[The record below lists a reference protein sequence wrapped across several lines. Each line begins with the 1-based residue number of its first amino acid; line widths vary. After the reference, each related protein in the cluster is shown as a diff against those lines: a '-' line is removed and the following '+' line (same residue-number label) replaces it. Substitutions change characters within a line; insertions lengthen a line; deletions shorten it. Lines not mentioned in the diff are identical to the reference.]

1 MRHREQSGQT
11 VITFSH
17 EASTR
22 QVSRATYLAAHCVRT
37 ADFGLSILS
46 SEATPTG
53 ELGGQEK
60 PDWLGGQQPDE
71 RGIDEEVLVTKKP
84 E

>member
-1 MRHREQSGQT
+1 MKAMKSSSVFAKTAKPSLRSFIKCLSVLT
-11 VITFSH
+11 V
-17 EASTR
+17 R
-22 QVSRATYLAAHCVRT
+22 R
-37 ADFGLSILS
+37 

-71 RGIDEEVLVTKKP
+71 RGIDEEV
-84 E
+84 

>member
-1 MRHREQSGQT
+1 MDSHRFKRSCAM
-11 VITFSH
+11 FSKRSRTPT
-17 EASTR
+17 E
-22 QVSRATYLAAHCVRT
+22 VSLDGRMETCVT
-37 ADFGLSILS
+37 

-71 RGIDEEVLVTKKP
+71 RGSDEEVSHEKV
-84 E
+84 

>member
-1 MRHREQSGQT
+1 MCNGWR
-11 VITFSH
+11 
-17 EASTR
+17 
-22 QVSRATYLAAHCVRT
+22 
-37 ADFGLSILS
+37 

-60 PDWLGGQQPDE
+60 LDWLGGQQPDE
-71 RGIDEEVLVTKKP
+71 RGSDEEVLVTKKS

>member
-1 MRHREQSGQT
+1 MDA
-11 VITFSH
+11 FLY
-17 EASTR
+17 A
-22 QVSRATYLAAHCVRT
+22 VRWR
-37 ADFGLSILS
+37 

-71 RGIDEEVLVTKKP
+71 RGIDEKVLVTKKP

>member
-1 MRHREQSGQT
+1 MNMSREKQLS
-11 VITFSH
+11 VSAEEISFSIICNGW
-17 EASTR
+17 R
-22 QVSRATYLAAHCVRT
+22 
-37 ADFGLSILS
+37 

-71 RGIDEEVLVTKKP
+71 RGIDEKVLVTKKP

>member
-1 MRHREQSGQT
+1 MWVIEFTIRYDKQNDSREERKRFQQNKLLT
-11 VITFSH
+11 QW
-17 EASTR
+17 R
-22 QVSRATYLAAHCVRT
+22 
-37 ADFGLSILS
+37 

-71 RGIDEEVLVTKKP
+71 RGSDEEQCKIIKFAKQ
-84 E
+84 

>member
-37 ADFGLSILS
+37 ADFG
-46 SEATPTG
+46 